1 MGVLG
6 TDYLSGRFGKS
17 GYLTKMRKRKKSKT
31 DPSHPHNQLAKVW
44 GGRFSTGPAELMEK
58 FSRSIDIDGAMWK
71 EDIAVNR
78 AWAKA
83 LRAAKILTA
92 AEENKIQRGLQTI
105 ENEFRREQFKFLP
118 GDEDIHV
125 AIERRLTEL
134 TREAGAKIHTGR
146 SRNDQVVTDFR
157 LYLKKRCGELQSAI
171 RHLIGV
177 VVEQAEASQ
186 DIILP
191 GYTHTQQAQPVRL
204 AHYLL
209 SAFGACRRHSEQ
221 LEQFMCRIDE
231 LPLGCGAV
239 AGTAFPIDREALA
252 RELGFARVM
261 ENSIDATGTRNF
273 CGEITFVCADVCTT
287 LSRYCHDFIL
297 WSAQE
302 FGFIDPGEKFATGS
316 SMMPN
321 KKNPD
326 AFELVRGKA
335 GVVIGLLTA
344 MMTLQKGLPV
354 SYSRDLQE
362 DKKIVFEALQT
373 TSDCLEVF
381 AGALATCRFRAD
393 RMNAALDSSLFATD
407 IADYLVRKGIPFR
420 QAHTIVAQ
428 AVQHAERVAFRLHEL
443 PTSFWRA
450 LHPAFD
456 DEVINCFDASV
467 SVERRN
473 AIGGTASESVRRQL
487 VEAKKWLQE
496 IIS

>member
-1 MGVLG
+1 MKNKLNKNGKRLRHQPQKNSAKVW
-6 TDYLSGRFGKS
+6 SGRF
-17 GYLTKMRKRKKSKT
+17 
-31 DPSHPHNQLAKVW
+31 A
-44 GGRFSTGPAELMEK
+44 TGPAELMEK
-58 FSRSIDIDGAMWK
+58 FSRSIDIDSAMWE
-71 EDIAVNR
+71 EDLAVNR

-92 AEENKIQRGLQTI
+92 AEETKIQSGLRALA
-105 ENEFRREQFKFLP
+105 EEFRREQFKFLP
-118 GDEDIHV
+118 SDEDIHV

-134 TREAGAKIHTGR
+134 AGDAGAKIHTGR

-157 LYLKKRCGELQSAI
+157 LYLKKQSVKLQAAI
-171 RHLIGV
+171 RNLVGV
-177 VVEQAEASQ
+177 VIEQAETSQ
-186 DIILP
+186 NIILP

-209 SAFGACRRHSEQ
+209 SAFSACRRHREQ
-221 LEQFMCRIDE
+221 LAQFVNRLDE
-231 LPLGCGAV
+231 MPLGCGAV
-239 AGTAFPIDREALA
+239 AGTAFPIDRAALA
-252 RELGFARVM
+252 RELGFSRMM

-273 CGEITFVCADVCTT
+273 CGEIIFICADICTT

-297 WSAQE
+297 WSTQE

-335 GVVIGLLTA
+335 GVVIGALTS
-344 MMTLQKGLPV
+344 MMALQKGLPV

-362 DKKIVFEALQT
+362 DKRLVFEALQT
-373 TSDCLEVF
+373 TRDCLEVF
-381 AGALATCRFRAD
+381 AGALATCRFRAEK
-393 RMNAALDSSLFATD
+393 MSAALDSSLFATD

-428 AVQHAERVAFRLHEL
+428 AVQHAEKVAFRLHEL
-443 PTSFWRA
+443 PMSFWRA

-456 DEVINCFDASV
+456 DEVMKCFDAGV

-473 AIGGTASESVRRQL
+473 AIGGTASESVQRQL
-487 VEAKKWLQE
+487 SVARKWLKQQ
-496 IIS
+496 